1 MSFKLLFQ
9 TERGFEFA
17 IKSIFNQCIYVES
30 SANPG
35 ISNLNEASFKEIQL
49 TRDDQSKLDVPNI
62 AQDSSQKSDQDAEA
76 HRIGRKSFE

>member
-17 IKSIFNQCIYVES
+17 QNRFSISVFMES

-49 TRDDQSKLDVPNI
+49 TRDDQSKLDVPN
-62 AQDSSQKSDQDAEA
+62 ALLKTAL
-76 HRIGRKSFE
+76 KK

>member
-35 ISNLNEASFKEIQL
+35 ISNLNEASFKEIQ
-49 TRDDQSKLDVPNI
+49 PHGMINP
-62 AQDSSQKSDQDAEA
+62 SSMFERCSRQLSKSDQDAEA